1 MVVSSP
7 GFVIIIFNYRGDM
20 LHVAFFWHM
29 HQPYYRN
36 PLTGEYSLPWVRLH
50 ALKGYHDMISLL
62 EDYPSIRQTF
72 NLVPSLIRQLT
83 DYARGEARD
92 VFLEY
97 TRKPAEELSPEEK
110 KFILANFFMCHWE
123 TMIKPHPGYWDLLK
137 KRGLKVPEYRLE
149 DLIRSFTT
157 QDFRDLQVWFN
168 LTWTGFRLRK
178 EKEVLRELIEKGK
191 NFTEAEKSSLLKIQM
206 EVLQRMIPLYRSL
219 RSRGQV
225 EITVSPFY
233 HPILPLLMDW
243 SFASRAM
250 PKVALPGSFSHPED
264 AEAQIQKAVALYENT
279 FGERPRGLWPS
290 EGSVC
295 PEMIPLV
302 RRAGIRW
309 MASDEGVLFQSLA
322 GEGRRSAL
330 YRPYRV
336 RFRRTELSM
345 VFRDRNLSDLIG
357 FTYPKNDP
365 RASASDLLTHLKN
378 IDAALPP
385 DGDGLVVI
393 ALDGENPW
401 EYYPDGGQAFLSA
414 LYEGLSRETSLRTVQ
429 IGEFLEAHPP
439 KDTLN
444 SLHTGSWIDQNFKIW
459 IGHPE
464 DNLAWN
470 CLKRTRGFLE
480 KTASPDFPLSP
491 ERKELAWEEIY
502 IAEGSDWF
510 WWFGDDFSSDNDEEF
525 DRLFRMHLSNVH
537 LLLGTEVPDYL
548 KTPIST
554 LHEVHPTLEPL
565 GLITPS
571 LDGRITHFYEWREA
585 GYFSAKASGGSM
597 YRGDGFL
604 SGFYY
609 GFDLERLYFRIDPTG
624 RKKESFQGLRFHIH
638 ILKPQEWRVIFPLKF
653 SEGEKPYFDLSAR
666 EGDAFVLKGRST
678 HVGAGKIIELSI
690 PFQDLGIQPRE
701 RVQFFVQVQKE
712 ELELERYPRSGY
724 LSFQIPDRD
733 FESIHWQI

>member
-7 GFVIIIFNYRGDM
+7 GFVIIISNYRGDM

-50 ALKGYHDMISLL
+50 ALKGYYDLISLL
-62 EDYPSIRQTF
+62 EDYPAVRQTF
-72 NLVPSLIRQLT
+72 NLVPSLIRQLN

-97 TRKPAEELSPEEK
+97 SRKPAEELSREEK
-110 KFILANFFMCHWE
+110 KFLLANFFMCHWE
-123 TMIKPHPGYWDLLK
+123 TMIKPYPGYWDLLK

-149 DLIRSFTT
+149 ELIRSFTT

-168 LTWTGFRLRK
+168 LTWTGFRVRK
-178 EKEVLRELIEKGK
+178 EKEVLRELIKKGRG
-191 NFTEAEKSSLLKIQM
+191 FTEAEKASLLKIQA
-206 EVLQRMIPLYRSL
+206 EVIQRVIPLYRSA

-225 EITVSPFY
+225 EITTSPFY

-250 PKVALPGSFSHPED
+250 PKVALPGAFSHPED

-279 FGERPRGLWPS
+279 FGDRPRGLWPS

-295 PEMIPLV
+295 PEMIPLL

-309 MASDEGVLFQSLA
+309 TASDEGVLFRSFP
-322 GEGRRSAL
+322 GEVSRSVL
-330 YRPYRV
+330 YQPYRV
-336 RFRRTELSM
+336 QFQRSEVSM

-357 FTYPKNDP
+357 FTYSKNDP
-365 RASASDLLTHLKN
+365 RASAGDFLTHLKN
-378 IDAALPP
+378 IDGTLPAN
-385 DGDGLVVI
+385 GDGVVVM

-401 EYYPDGGQAFLSA
+401 EYYPDGGEAFLNA

-429 IGEFLEAHPP
+429 IGEFLETHPP
-439 KDTLN
+439 REPLN

-459 IGHPE
+459 MGHPE

-480 KTASPDFPLSP
+480 KATPHDSPLSP
-491 ERKELAWEEIY
+491 EKKDLAWEEIY

-548 KTPIST
+548 KNPISAA
-554 LHEVHPTLEPL
+554 HEVHPTLEPL

-571 LDGRITHFYEWREA
+571 MDGRITHFYEWREA
-585 GYFSAKASGGSM
+585 GYFSTKTTDSSM
-597 YRGDGFL
+597 YRGEGFL

-609 GFDLERLYFRIDPTG
+609 GFDLERLYFRIDPMG
-624 RKKESFQGLRFHIH
+624 RKKESFQGLRVHIH
-638 ILKPQEWRVIFPLKF
+638 ILKPRECRVLLPLKF
-653 SEGEKPYFDLSAR
+653 PEGEKPYYDLSVR
-666 EGDAFVLKGRST
+666 EGEGFVPLGRSS

-690 PFQDLGIQPRE
+690 PFAELGFQPRE
-701 RVQFFVQVQKE
+701 KVQFFMGIQKE

-724 LSFQIPDRD
+724 LSFQVPDRD

>member
-1 MVVSSP
+1 
-7 GFVIIIFNYRGDM
+7 M

-50 ALKGYHDMISLL
+50 ALKGYYDLISLL

-72 NLVPSLIRQLT
+72 NLVPSLIAQLN

-92 VFLEY
+92 VFLE
-97 TRKPAEELSPEEK
+97 TSRKPAEELSPEEK
-110 KFILANFFMCHWE
+110 KFLLANFFMCHWE
-123 TMIKPHPGYWDLLK
+123 TMIKPYPGYWDLLK

-149 DLIRSFTT
+149 ELVHSFTT

-168 LTWTGFRLRK
+168 LTWTGFRVRK
-178 EKEVLRELIEKGK
+178 EKEVLRELIKKGRG
-191 NFTEAEKSSLLKIQM
+191 FTEAEKASLLKIQM
-206 EVLQRMIPLYRSL
+206 EVIQRMVPLYRSV

-225 EITVSPFY
+225 EITISPFY

-295 PEMIPLV
+295 PEMIPLL

-309 MASDEGVLFQSLA
+309 MASDEGVLFRSFA
-322 GEGRRSAL
+322 GEVKRTAL
-330 YRPYRV
+330 YQPYRV
-336 RFRRTELSM
+336 RFQRAEISM

-357 FTYPKNDP
+357 FTYSKNDP
-365 RASASDLLTHLKN
+365 RASAGDLLTHLKN
-378 IDAALPP
+378 INGALPA
-385 DGDGLVVI
+385 DGDGLVVM

-401 EYYPDGGQAFLSA
+401 EYYPDGGEAFLSA

-429 IGEFLEAHPP
+429 IGEFLETHPP
-439 KDTLN
+439 GESLN

-480 KTASPDFPLSP
+480 KAAPQDSPLSLKK
-491 ERKELAWEEIY
+491 KELAWEEIY

-510 WWFGDDFSSDNDEEF
+510 WWFGDDFSSDSDEEF

-554 LHEVHPTLEPL
+554 PHEVNPTLEPL

-571 LDGRITHFYEWREA
+571 LDGRVTHFYEWREA
-585 GYFSAKASGGSM
+585 GYFSAKTTGGSM
-597 YRGDGFL
+597 YRGEGFL

-609 GFDLERLYFRIDPTG
+609 GFDLERLYFRIDPIG
-624 RKKESFQGLRFHIH
+624 RKKEFLQGLRLHIH
-638 ILKPQEWRVIFPLKF
+638 TLKPRECRVIFPLKF
-653 SEGEKPYFDLSAR
+653 SEGQKPFYDLSVR
-666 EGDAFVLKGRST
+666 EGDGFVPQGRSS
-678 HVGAGKIIELSI
+678 HVGAGKIIEISI
-690 PFQDLGIQPRE
+690 PFQEIGFQPRE
-701 RVQFFVQVQKE
+701 RVQFFIGVQKE
-712 ELELERYPRSGY
+712 ELELERHPRSGY